1 MLRRRPLLV
10 PVLACAFQV
19 AFLCVAS
26 PCQAAPGAPGAPDL
40 RTQTILPP
48 DALSFQTQQTS
59 ESSGLQS
66 WLTEDLTVHGKRHAA
81 FLAPPQ
87 KPFLKQY
94 DDGHAAGDIT
104 LWKGIRIHMQFGED
118 TRHDPVTGAS
128 IAPFG
133 EAYRLSNPL
142 RHR

>member
-19 AFLCVAS
+19 ASLCVAS
-26 PCQAAPGAPGAPDL
+26 RCQAAPGAPDL

-59 ESSGLQS
+59 ESAGLLS

-87 KPFLKQY
+87 KPFFKQY

-104 LWKGIRIHMQFGED
+104 LWKDMRIHMQFGED
-118 TRHDPVTGAS
+118 IRHDPVTGAS
-128 IAPFG
+128 IARFG

-142 RHR
+142 RQR

>member
-26 PCQAAPGAPGAPDL
+26 PCQAAPGAPDL
-40 RTQTILPP
+40 STQTILPP

-59 ESSGLQS
+59 ESAGLQS

-104 LWKGIRIHMQFGED
+104 LWKGMRIHMQFGED

-128 IAPFG
+128 IAQFG
-133 EAYRLSNPL
+133 EAYRLSDPL

>member
-10 PVLACAFQV
+10 PILACAFQV
-19 AFLCVAS
+19 ASLCVAS
-26 PCQAAPGAPGAPDL
+26 RCQAAPGAPDL

-59 ESSGLQS
+59 ESAGLQS

-104 LWKGIRIHMQFGED
+104 LWKGMRIHMQFGED

-128 IAPFG
+128 IASFG

>member
-19 AFLCVAS
+19 ASLCVAS
-26 PCQAAPGAPGAPDL
+26 RCQAAPGEPDL
-40 RTQTILPP
+40 RTQTILSP
-48 DALSFQTQQTS
+48 DALSFQTQQNP
-59 ESSGLQS
+59 ESAGLQS